1 MRWKGKR
8 RRIRRRMSGRR
19 GRRRNRWMRK
29 RRRMPIRTRRRGA
42 REPRGGSEEEI
53 QQDGKWTR
61 KFHRYKEYNVCP
73 CVSLGSLSR
82 IGLVIN
88 HCICFFLGGGQEH
101 KDCLDGIKYRSGV
114 SMTHL
119 LV

>member
-1 MRWKGKR
+1 
-8 RRIRRRMSGRR
+8 MSRRR
-19 GRRRNRWMRK
+19 GRMRNRWMRK
-29 RRRMPIRTRRRGA
+29 RKRMTRRTRGRGT
-42 REPRGGSEEEI
+42 RGISRGGSEEEI

>member
-8 RRIRRRMSGRR
+8 RRIRRRMSRRR

-29 RRRMPIRTRRRGA
+29 RRRMPRRTRRRGA